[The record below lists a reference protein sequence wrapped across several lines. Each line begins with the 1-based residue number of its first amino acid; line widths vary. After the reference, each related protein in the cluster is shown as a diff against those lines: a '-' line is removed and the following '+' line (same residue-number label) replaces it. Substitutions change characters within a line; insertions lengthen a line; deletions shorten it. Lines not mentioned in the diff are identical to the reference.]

1 MRVKEKKTTMRRRD
15 FVKAMMAA
23 SMTAKAALSQQ
34 TAAPAAAPP
43 AQQPPAMPPRA
54 PVAPGPVP
62 WMEGLMEAR
71 PLPATLLVPD
81 AVAQTNAHFFSDR
94 QMAALRRLSELLM
107 PPMKGHP
114 GATEACAPE
123 FLDFL
128 VGASPADRQQTY
140 QSGLDW
146 LNAEA
151 GKQFGVAFASTSAVQ
166 ADKLIRPWLRTWI
179 QDHPPMEGIAHFI
192 NLAHSD
198 IRTATHNSQAWSDAE
213 IAAGRPAPA
222 PDVFWYPVEPDMRRG
237 SQAQMQR
244 VIPARPNV

>member
-1 MRVKEKKTTMRRRD
+1 MQRRD
-15 FVKAMMAA
+15 FVKAIMAA
-23 SMTAKAALSQQ
+23 SVAAKTALGQQ
-34 TAAPAAAPP
+34 APSPAAA
-43 AQQPPAMPPRA
+43 AQQPPVLPPRA

-62 WMEGLMEAR
+62 WMEGLMEAN

-81 AVAQTNAHFFSDR
+81 AVAQTDAHFFNER
-94 QMAALRRLSELLM
+94 QMATLRRLSAQLM
-107 PPMKGHP
+107 PPTKGHP
-114 GATEACAPE
+114 GATEAGAPE

-128 VGASPADRQQTY
+128 IGASPADRQQTY

-151 GKQFGVAFASTSAVQ
+151 EKEFGVTFASASAAQ

-179 QDHPPMEGIAHFI
+179 QDHPPMDGYAHFI
-192 NLAHSD
+192 NLVHSD

-222 PDVFWYPVEPDMRRG
+222 PDVFWYPVDPDMRRG

-244 VIPARPNV
+244 AIAAKPHA

>member
-1 MRVKEKKTTMRRRD
+1 MQMKEGNKAMRRRD

-34 TAAPAAAPP
+34 ASTPAAAPP
-43 AQQPPAMPPRA
+43 VQQPPVIPPRA

-62 WMEGLMEAR
+62 WMEGLMEAK
-71 PLPATLLVPD
+71 PLPATLLSPD
-81 AVAQTNAHFFSDR
+81 AVAQTNVFFFSER

-114 GATEACAPE
+114 GAMEAGAPE

-128 VGASPADRQQTY
+128 VGSSPADRQQTY

-151 GKQFGVAFASTSAVQ
+151 EKHFGVAFALTGAAQ

-192 NLAHSD
+192 NLAHGD

-222 PDVFWYPVEPDMRRG
+222 PDVFWYPVDPDMRRG
-237 SQAQMQR
+237 SQAQLQR
-244 VIPARPNV
+244 SMPTKPHA